1 MRGGRPSIDGA
12 PRMGFHP
19 ALGSGWAEE
28 TLMIKYAYCV
38 FALAATA
45 GLAGAAFAQEGGR
58 PLSAHMTG
66 AAEKP
71 NAGDPDGAGHA
82 TFRVN
87 VGQNQVCYELST
99 EKIAAA
105 TMAHIH
111 KAPATAAGPPVVTLA
126 TPGADGKAKAC
137 ATADQAVVKDI
148 LQNPDAYYVNVH
160 NAEFPAGAI
169 RGQLSK

>member
-1 MRGGRPSIDGA
+1 
-12 PRMGFHP
+12 
-19 ALGSGWAEE
+19 
-28 TLMIKYAYCV
+28 MIKTTFYTLV
-38 FALAATA
+38 LAAAA
-45 GLAGAAFAQEGGR
+45 GLAGSASAQEGGR

-71 NAGDPDGAGHA
+71 NPGDPDGAGHA

-87 VGQNQVCYELST
+87 VGQNQVCYELSV

-160 NAEFPAGAI
+160 TADFPAGAV